1 MKQLSLQAGDVYA
14 LQERET
20 GKWFAFQIIQLSE
33 ESAVY
38 ADLDYWSDQMP
49 TENDLKQMTY
59 FLPNQYYYNNEV
71 CPCWAPYNCFPPRA
85 KLIGNMGI
93 RRFKQCNRYGNW
105 PDGTLQKGNER
116 WNKLPKDQT
125 SAFKKA
131 LTQTRKTILIAGKK
145 VSKCISGIG
154 DDILKSLSDF
164 SELDNLPAL
173 GRITTYEDYPQLIPL
188 LERRYLVRE
197 LIWDNCTRRVVDL
210 SLTHLTNLEISGESI
225 ESILLPSSIR
235 SLTLRGKLSPALRV
249 HSQNDGFFMVLRV
262 ELQND
267 FLPDVGLKRL
277 TNLGLSN
284 IRNFSLKIIPARF
297 PGLIWLGLK
306 GKPGYIRDIA
316 EISKLHNIETLTMH
330 DLFGFSAD
338 DFPRPKDLPELRNL
352 WIESIPAEAG
362 KAIKKV
368 FKATTQDLSV
378 LKLRSDNW
386 LQENMNNPLRH
397 WDGNEFVPKS
407 KYTKSLALW
416 KEARRRILGE
426 ANRAAMDF
434 SMIKSIAI
442 DYVEGFNKL
451 DHRSQFIETV
461 EREDIINAFE
471 YILDEAK
478 INQYRDEVLQII
490 DERRKW

>member
-1 MKQLSLQAGDVYA
+1 LQD
-14 LQERET
+14 
-20 GKWFAFQIIQLSE
+20 
-33 ESAVY
+33 
-38 ADLDYWSDQMP
+38 DL
-49 TENDLKQMTY
+49 
-59 FLPNQYYYNNEV
+59 
-71 CPCWAPYNCFPPRA
+71 
-85 KLIGNMGI
+85 
-93 RRFKQCNRYGNW
+93 
-105 PDGTLQKGNER
+105 
-116 WNKLPKDQT
+116 
-125 SAFKKA
+125 
-131 LTQTRKTILIAGKK
+131 
-145 VSKCISGIG
+145 
-154 DDILKSLSDF
+154 
-164 SELDNLPAL
+164 
-173 GRITTYEDYPQLIPL
+173 
-188 LERRYLVRE
+188 
-197 LIWDNCTRRVVDL
+197 
-210 SLTHLTNLEISGESI
+210 
-225 ESILLPSSIR
+225 
-235 SLTLRGKLSPALRV
+235 
-249 HSQNDGFFMVLRV
+249 
-262 ELQND
+262 
-267 FLPDVGLKRL
+267 LPDVGLKRL
-277 TNLGLSN
+277 TNLVLSN
-284 IRNFSLKIIPARF
+284 IKNFSLKIVPSRF

-306 GKPGYIRDIA
+306 GKPGYIHDVA
-316 EISKLHNIETLTMH
+316 EISKLHEIETLTMH

-378 LKLRSDNW
+378 LKLRSDDW

-397 WDGNEFVPKS
+397 WDGDEFVPKS

>member
-1 MKQLSLQAGDVYA
+1 MNYPSLKAGEVYT
-14 LQERET
+14 LQEKET
-20 GKWFAFQIIQLSE
+20 GKWFAFQIIQLGE
-33 ESAVY
+33 ENAVY

-49 TENDLKQMTY
+49 TEKDLKHMSY
-59 FLPNQYYYNNEV
+59 LLPSQYYYNKEIHTS
-71 CPCWAPYNCFPPRA
+71 WAPYKCFPLRA
-85 KLIGNMGI
+85 VLIGNMVI
-93 RRFKQCNRYGNW
+93 RPFKQCNRYGNW
-105 PDGTLQKGNER
+105 SDGTLQKGNDR
-116 WNKLPKDQT
+116 WNKLPKNQT

-131 LTQTRKTILIAGKK
+131 LTQKTKSILVAGNK
-145 VSKCISGIG
+145 VNKCLSRIG
-154 DDILKSLSDF
+154 DDILNSLSDF
-164 SELDNLPAL
+164 SELDKLPVL
-173 GRITTYEDYPQLIPL
+173 GGIVTSEDYPQLIPF
-188 LERRYLVRE
+188 LERRYLVYQ
-197 LIWDNCTRRVVDL
+197 LIWDNCKRKVVDL
-210 SLTHLTNLEISGESI
+210 SLTHLTELEISGESI
-225 ESILLPSSIR
+225 ERIILPSSIR
-235 SLTLRGKLSPALRV
+235 SLTLRGRLSPTLQV
-249 HSQNDGFFMVLRV
+249 HSPNEGFHMVLRV
-262 ELQND
+262 ELQD
-267 FLPDVGLKRL
+267 DLLPDVGLKRL

-284 IRNFSLKIIPARF
+284 IKNFSLKIVPSRF

-316 EISKLHNIETLTMH
+316 EISKLHNIETLTMD

-338 DFPRPKDLPELRNL
+338 DFPRPEDLPELRNL
-352 WIESIPAEAG
+352 WIESVPAGAG
-362 KAIKKV
+362 KAIKKR
-368 FKATTQDLSV
+368 FKAKTQDLSV
-378 LKLRSDNW
+378 LKLRSDDW

-397 WDGNEFVPKS
+397 WDGDEFVPKS

-426 ANRAAMDF
+426 TNRAAMDF